1 MSLKSV
7 LVRAWLSLA
16 TVLLGGCAF
25 APSIPLFGA
34 AFPDWLFCIVG
45 GITGTVLVHLALSR
59 RGAGSALAPIAISY
73 PALSGLLS
81 MAAWLTF
88 FHR

>member
-7 LVRAWLSLA
+7 LGRAWLPIA

-45 GITGTVLVHLALSR
+45 GVTGTILVHLALTR
-59 RGAGSALAPIAISY
+59 RGARSVFEPLAITY
-73 PALSGLLS
+73 PALSALLS